1 VDPSGT
7 LGCLMTDVEAWSRVA
22 DPNRR
27 VGRAVEYHA
36 EIGSTN
42 DRARELLASPGGEG
56 VAVVSDLQT
65 AGRGRRGRAWVSPPG
80 VNLMVSVSFKPDI
93 APELSSL
100 LGLSV
105 GLALRSAC
113 GSVAPDAG
121 LAIRWPNDL
130 VDGLGRKVAGVLIE
144 TVLADG
150 RLTEAVIGMGINA
163 NWRREEMPPEIAAQ
177 ATSLLKLAGS
187 PIDRVVLLGRLLDA
201 LDAEFRALERG
212 ESPIGQARAAS
223 WLDGREVELDLGEQV
238 LAGRVAGLGDDG
250 SLLLDATEGRLA
262 LAMGVVVRVMDAAP
276 AGVSS

>member
-1 VDPSGT
+1 
-7 LGCLMTDVEAWSRVA
+7 MEH
-22 DPNRR
+22 
-27 VGRAVEYHA
+27 HA

-42 DRARELLASPGGEG
+42 DRARDLLSRPGGEG
-56 VAVVSDLQT
+56 VAVVADLQT

-80 VNLMVSVSFKPDI
+80 VNLMVSVALRPNV
-93 APELSSL
+93 AAELSSL

-105 GLALRSAC
+105 ALALVEAC
-113 GSVAPDAG
+113 SSVAPSAG
-121 LAIRWPNDL
+121 LASRWPNDL

-150 RLTEAVIGMGINA
+150 RLAEAVIGMGINA

-177 ATSLLKLAGS
+177 ATSLLELAGS

-201 LDAEFRALERG
+201 LDAEIRALERG
-212 ESPIGQARAAS
+212 ESPINRARTAS
-223 WLDGREVELDLGEQV
+223 WLDGHEVEVDLGEQV

-262 LAMGVVVRVMDAAP
+262 LAMGEVVRVVDAAP